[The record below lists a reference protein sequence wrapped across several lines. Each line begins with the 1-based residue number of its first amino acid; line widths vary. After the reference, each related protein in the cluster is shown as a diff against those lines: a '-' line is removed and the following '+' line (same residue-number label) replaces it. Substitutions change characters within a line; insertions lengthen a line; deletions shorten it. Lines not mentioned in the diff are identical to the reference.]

1 MDSLGA
7 KKDVYTGVRCIS
19 SGILLGRMAAGLAS
33 FERNLESKGWS
44 PSYAS
49 HFGAE
54 SAYKAAQQIGKLQTT
69 ARLPLKSFE
78 ATLEPY
84 KDYDGSYL
92 KKEKAYEAAAAA
104 KKDLAAIAQLVA
116 KTCGKRRPAEGEG
129 AALVEMKNI
138 KREKVARAPKNI
150 PMELPSF
157 VSEETALIP
166 VESVHESSS
175 VWPVLAGVLMII
187 GATFFVR

>member
-19 SGILLGRMAAGLAS
+19 SGVLLGRMAAGLAS
-33 FERNLESKGWS
+33 FERNLGSKQSWS
-44 PSYAS
+44 PGYAA

-54 SAYKAAQQIGKLQTT
+54 SAYKAAKFIEKIQTT
-69 ARLPLKSFE
+69 ARPHLKIFT
-78 ATLEPY
+78 AKMEPY
-84 KDYDGSYL
+84 KDYNSGYL
-92 KKEKAYEAAAAA
+92 NKEKASEDVVVA
-104 KKDLAAIAQLVA
+104 KRELAAIAQLVA

-129 AALVEMKNI
+129 AALVEMKNV
-138 KREKVARAPKNI
+138 KREQAPRPPKNI
-150 PMELPSF
+150 PMELP
-157 VSEETALIP
+157 VLAPEEPAQ
-166 VESVHESSS
+166 ESPS